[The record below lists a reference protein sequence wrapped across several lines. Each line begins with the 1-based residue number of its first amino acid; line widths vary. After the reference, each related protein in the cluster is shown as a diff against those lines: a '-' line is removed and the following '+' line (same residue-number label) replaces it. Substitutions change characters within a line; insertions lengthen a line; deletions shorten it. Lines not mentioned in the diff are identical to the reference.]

1 VSLPRPL
8 ARIALTGTVL
18 VGLLATGAGIASAHV
33 TVSSP
38 DASRG
43 GYGKVVFRV
52 PDESD
57 TASTVKLAIQLPPKT
72 PFASVSVQPV
82 PGWTVTE
89 TQTAVNP
96 PLKDDDGNSISSAVS
111 VVEFDA
117 VAGGG
122 IAPGQ
127 FQEFALSVGAFPDAD
142 SVSFSAVQ
150 TYSDGT
156 QVAWIEPTLEGQAEP
171 EHPAP
176 TLALTAAS
184 PSEAASS
191 ATSATSS
198 DPHAGHTTAAT
209 GSTSGPV
216 SLALFFGIL
225 ALVVALA
232 GVVLAWRAFRRTVAS

>member
-8 ARIALTGTVL
+8 ARVALIGTVV
-18 VGLLATGAGIASAHV
+18 VGLLAGGVGIASAHV

-38 DASRG
+38 DASRSG
-43 GYGKVVFRV
+43 FGKVVFRV
-52 PDESD
+52 PSESD
-57 TASTVKLAIQLPPKT
+57 TANTVKLRIQMPPKT
-72 PFASVSVQPV
+72 PFASVSVEPV
-82 PGWTVTE
+82 PGWTVAE
-89 TQTAVNP
+89 TSTTVNP
-96 PLKDDDGNSISSAVS
+96 PLKDDDFISISDAVS

-127 FQEFALSVGAFPDAD
+127 FQEFSLSVGPFPDAD
-142 SVSFSAVQ
+142 SVVFNAVQ

-156 QVAWIEPTLEGQAEP
+156 EVAWIEPTLEGQAEP

-176 TLALTAAS
+176 TLTLA
-184 PSEAASS
+184 AASS
-191 ATSATSS
+191 DASASS
-198 DPHAGHTTAAT
+198 ASSSAASDGHDHGTAST
-209 GSTSGPV
+209 DSTSGPV

-232 GVVLAWRAFRRTVAS
+232 GVVLAWRAFRRTVSS